1 MTAMDFELSRNITVG
16 QYIPTGS
23 WVHRLDPRIKLIVFI
38 GLFAALSLVF
48 TAVPTGLALALIFA
62 IASAGRIPAGYVLS
76 GLKPA
81 LPVLVLLVILQILFR
96 GQSTPGTVVYFQWW
110 IVNINDVALMAIAVG
125 TARIVAFIFLTSL
138 LTMVMTTTELT
149 HAIES
154 VFGPLQRVGVPV
166 RELALTATI
175 ALRFVPTLAEELERV
190 MKAQASRL
198 GEIGLRSDWRPDRA
212 ARTRLPLIVPLF
224 LTALRR
230 GEDLVLAMEA
240 RGYVGGARRN
250 RYVQYHAGPRDWL
263 VLVVGLA
270 FCAALLFVPW
280 PTVPALWAQWVAL

>member
-1 MTAMDFELSRNITVG
+1 MAFELARNITIG

-23 WVHRLDPRIKLIVFI
+23 WVHRLDPRIKLVVVIA
-38 GLFAALSLVF
+38 LFVALSLSF
-48 TAVPTGLALALIFA
+48 TAVPTALALGLIFA
-62 IASAGRIPAGYVLS
+62 VAAAGRIPFGYVLS

-110 IVNINDVALMAIAVG
+110 IVNINDAALMAIAVG
-125 TARIVAFIFLTSL
+125 TLRIVAFIFLTSL
-138 LTMVMTTTELT
+138 MTMVMTTTELT

-154 VFGPLQRVGVPV
+154 VFGPLQRLGVPV

-198 GEIGLRSDWRPDRA
+198 GEIGLRADWRPDRA

-230 GEDLVLAMEA
+230 GEELVLAMEA

-250 RYVQYHAGPRDWL
+250 RFRQYHARPLDWAVL
-263 VLVVGLA
+263 VLGLT
-270 FCAALLFVPW
+270 FCVALLVVPW
-280 PTVPALWAQWVAL
+280 PTVPELWARLAGA

>member
-1 MTAMDFELSRNITVG
+1 
-16 QYIPTGS
+16 
-23 WVHRLDPRIKLIVFI
+23 
-38 GLFAALSLVF
+38 
-48 TAVPTGLALALIFA
+48 VPTVLALIFIFA
-62 IASAGRIPAGYVLS
+62 VATAGRIPFSYVLS

-96 GQSTPGTVVYFQWW
+96 GQSTQGGTVYFQWW
-110 IVNINDVALMAIAVG
+110 IVNINDAALMAIATG
-125 TARIVAFIFLTSL
+125 TTRIVAFIFLTSL
-138 LTMVMTTTELT
+138 LTMIMTTTELT

-198 GEIGLRSDWRPDRA
+198 GEIGLRADWRPDRA

-240 RGYVGGARRN
+240 RGYVGGARHN
-250 RYVQYHAGPRDWL
+250 RYRQYHATLIDWL
-263 VLVVGLA
+263 ALVVGLA
-270 FCAALLFVPW
+270 FCAALLILPW
-280 PTVPALWAQWVAL
+280 PSVPELWARWAALSF

>member
-1 MTAMDFELSRNITVG
+1 MDFELSRNITVG

-23 WVHRLDPRIKLIVFI
+23 WVHKLDPRIKLIVFM
-38 GLFAALSLVF
+38 GLLVALSLSF
-48 TAVPTGLALALIFA
+48 TAVPTLLGLAFIFA
-62 IASAGRIPAGYVLS
+62 IAIAGRIPLNYVFS

-96 GQSTPGTVVYFQWW
+96 GQSTQGGTVYFQWW
-110 IVNINDVALMAIAVG
+110 IVNINDAALMAIATG

-198 GEIGLRSDWRPDRA
+198 GEIGLRADWRPDRA

-230 GEDLVLAMEA
+230 GEDLVMAMEA

-250 RYVQYHAGPRDWL
+250 RYRQYHAAPVDWL
-263 VLVVGLA
+263 ALVIGLGV
-270 FCAALLFVPW
+270 C
-280 PTVPALWAQWVAL
+280 VALIVVRWPSVPELWSRWIG

>member
-1 MTAMDFELSRNITVG
+1 MDFELSRNITVG

-23 WVHRLDPRIKLIVFI
+23 WVHRLDPRIKLVIFI

-48 TAVPTGLALALIFA
+48 TAVPTVLALLLIFA
-62 IASAGRIPAGYVLS
+62 IAAAGRIPFSYVLT

-96 GQSTPGTVVYFQWW
+96 GQSTQGGTVYFQWW
-110 IVNINDVALMAIAVG
+110 IVNINDAALAAIAVG
-125 TARIVAFIFLTSL
+125 TVRIMAFIFLTSL

-190 MKAQASRL
+190 IKAQASRL
-198 GEIGLRSDWRPDRA
+198 GEVGLRSDWRPDRA

-250 RYVQYHAGPRDWL
+250 RYRQYHAGIGDWVAL
-263 VLVVGLA
+263 VIGLA
-270 FCAALLFVPW
+270 ICAGLLFVPW
-280 PTVPALWAQWVAL
+280 PTVPALWAMWGSG

>member
-1 MTAMDFELSRNITVG
+1 MDFELSRNITVG

-23 WVHRLDPRIKLIVFI
+23 WVHRLDPRIKLVVFLALYVAL
-38 GLFAALSLVF
+38 GLIF
-48 TAVPTGLALALIFA
+48 TGVPSVLALALIFA
-62 IASAGRIPAGYVLS
+62 IAAAGRIPLSYVLS
-76 GLKPA
+76 GIKPA
-81 LPVLVLLVILQILFR
+81 LPVLVLLIVLQILFR
-96 GQSTPGTVVYFQWW
+96 GQSTPGTVTYFSWW
-110 IVNINDVALMAIAVG
+110 IVRITDASLMAIAVG
-125 TARIVAFIFLTSL
+125 AVRVVAFIFLTSL
-138 LTMVMTTTELT
+138 LTMVMSTTELT

-154 VFGPLQRVGVPV
+154 VFGPFQRIGVPV

-198 GEIGLRSDWRPDRA
+198 GEVGLRADWRPDRA

-240 RGYVGGARRN
+240 RGYVGGARHN
-250 RYVQYHAGPRDWL
+250 RYMQYHARPVDWL
-263 VLVVGLA
+263 VLVIGLTVS
-270 FCAALLFVPW
+270 ALLLFAPW
-280 PTVPALWAQWVAL
+280 PSVPALWALWVGG